1 MTINKFIRKLLNLK
15 GLFVTNYH
23 CIFRSI
29 SATHSA
35 PFRPPITPD
44 PGHLLRLMPATHYD
58 PFRPPVTAIPGHPE
72 FGVK

>member
-1 MTINKFIRKLLNLK
+1 MI
-15 GLFVTNYH
+15 

-35 PFRPPITPD
+35 LFRPPITPD
-44 PGHLLRLMPATHYD
+44 PGHLLRLISATHSA
-58 PFRPPVTAIPGHPE
+58 PFRPPIPVIPGHPE